1 MRTAGT
7 LLTTT
12 RFVAIAALVA
22 LVAPGSLRAQTDTAR
37 VAPEAVVTDSI
48 EAPGEGVLAREI
60 FRYRAEGRRD
70 PFEPLSAGSELGPRF
85 EDLELAGIVFSPETG
100 SIAIM
105 VDRAT
110 RRRYRVWEGDV
121 VGGATLV
128 RVRPSEVDFV
138 VTAFGVSRSETLR
151 LKDQDKEQGG

>member
-1 MRTAGT
+1 MR
-7 LLTTT
+7 
-12 RFVAIAALVA
+12 IAAPASGFLTLA
-22 LVAPGSLRAQTDTAR
+22 LLAMVPGPLRAQADTVPATTSGGHPGAATDT
-37 VAPEAVVTDSI
+37 TD
-48 EAPGEGVLAREI
+48 EGVLRREV

-70 PFEPLSAGSELGPRF
+70 PFAPLSAGTELGPRF

-105 VDRAT
+105 FDRAT

-121 VGGATLV
+121 VGGAKLV
-128 RVRPSEVDFV
+128 RVRPAEVDFV
-138 VTAFGVSRSETLR
+138 VTAFGVSRQETLR

>member
-1 MRTAGT
+1 MRFAALAPG
-7 LLTTT
+7 LLLL
-12 RFVAIAALVA
+12 AALVA
-22 LVAPGSLRAQTDTAR
+22 RPAPLLAQAGDTAR
-37 VAPEAVVTDSI
+37 VAPGTIAERDTGTAAGGT
-48 EAPGEGVLAREI
+48 VLEREV
-60 FRYRAEGRRD
+60 FRYRPEGRRD
-70 PFEPLSAGSELGPRF
+70 PFEPLAAGTDLGPRF

-121 VGGATLV
+121 VGGAKLV
-128 RVRPSEVDFV
+128 RVRPAEVDFV
-138 VTAFGVSRSETLR
+138 VTAFGVSRQETLR